1 MNSWIFIH
9 LPPILWFCP
18 AMLLP
23 VHFRILAASVENLT
37 IPKVVDCQFN
47 YTLNFFWSPLRL
59 RLEIAPQ
66 VSQSVSQSSSP
77 MLNLPFSK
85 SEETRREKTK
95 QDEVLSINS
104 LLLPVVWPS
113 TFRDSRISLVHGF
126 VAWIAIVM
134 SKWKFVKKVNKLIC
148 EWKMVSIKGFKG
160 LLL

>member
-47 YTLNFFWSPLRL
+47 YTLNFFWSPMRL
-59 RLEIAPQ
+59 MLEIAPQ
-66 VSQSVSQSSSP
+66 LSQSIVQSNVE
-77 MLNLPFSK
+77 LTLLK
-85 SEETRREKTK
+85 SEEKRRDKTK